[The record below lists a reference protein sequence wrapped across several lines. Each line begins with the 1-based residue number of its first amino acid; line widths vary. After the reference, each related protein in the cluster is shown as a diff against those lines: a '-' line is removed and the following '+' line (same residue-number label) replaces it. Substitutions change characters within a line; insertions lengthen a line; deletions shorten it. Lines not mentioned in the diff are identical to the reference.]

1 MDKKTEVL
9 ITAESAA
16 DIPVRLKEY
25 YGIETIPFYI
35 KTDKG
40 IFTDFEEIRGGN
52 LIEYIELNG
61 SYPEIIPPTADE
73 FSAFFSARLSRAES
87 IVHISSGGEWSAA
100 YRNAVEAAIN
110 MDKVYIVDSG
120 QLSSGIALGAIN
132 AAKMAQ
138 SGFSARVI
146 KTESEA
152 YFSGVENTVMAGNEK
167 YVRHSGI
174 MPGFLCSLCDTFHLK
189 SAFKVSKG
197 AFTGNRNYLEGVES
211 CMEQYVRHTLKN
223 SREID
228 AGTLIITSSGC
239 TYGEIQRLKELVEKR
254 IHFENIYT
262 VDYSCTL
269 GWIFGRGSY
278 GLVFGS
284 K

>member
-1 MDKKTEVL
+1 MDKKIEVL
-9 ITAESAA
+9 ITAESCS
-16 DIPVRLKEY
+16 DIPMRLKEH
-25 YGIETIPFYI
+25 YGIETIPFYV
-35 KTDKG
+35 KTDRG
-40 IFTDFEEIRGGN
+40 IFADYEEIRGGN
-52 LIEYIELNG
+52 IIEYMELNG

-73 FSAFFSARLSRAES
+73 FSAFFTALLSRAES
-87 IVHISSGGEWSAA
+87 IVHISSGGEWSVA

-110 MDKVYIVDSG
+110 MDNVYIVDSG
-120 QLSSGIALGAIN
+120 QLSSGIALGVIN

-138 SGFSARVI
+138 SGFSAKVI
-146 KTESEA
+146 KSETES
-152 YFSGVENTVMAGNEK
+152 YYSGVENTVMAGNSE

-174 MPGFLCSLCDTFHLK
+174 MPGFMCSLCDTFHLK

-197 AFTGNRNYLEGVES
+197 VFTGDKNYLEGVES
-211 CMEQYVRHTLKN
+211 CMEQYVRHALKS

-228 AGTLIITSSGC
+228 TGTLIITSAGC

-254 IHFENIYT
+254 IHFDNIYT

-269 GWIFGRGSY
+269 GWIFGRGAY
-278 GLVFGS
+278 GLVFGT